1 MQGLASLTL
10 FHQPYDAEFHKKE
23 NIKHL
28 SFHAYLRKV
37 QPPSTSQSS
46 HYPPL
51 TPESYSVKNPC
62 PKGGHP
68 PWPGGICSACQPPAI
83 TLQPQP
89 FRMVDH
95 LEFASH
101 DLVDR
106 FIQAWRS
113 TGHQRFGFM
122 IGHYEPYENVP
133 MGIKA
138 VVEAIHEPM
147 QEGEVDGIVV
157 PLPWEEEPRIAE
169 LSGHCSPPLCIV
181 GQIFT
186 DLTPL
191 EEDKTKLLYKRHPQ
205 SFFMSSLEIILA
217 ASMQS
222 SHPTVSRSSPTGQF
236 GSRFVTAIVSG
247 AEGGGVDISSFQ
259 ISEQGCA
266 MVAADMIEA
275 TIVPGAMRL
284 KEESR
289 EPGYSRYVPD
299 VFYRE
304 KNEYG
309 LDVKHSAKPT
319 FPVEYLLVNV
329 RGAKIATQR

>member
-1 MQGLASLTL
+1 
-10 FHQPYDAEFHKKE
+10 
-23 NIKHL
+23 
-28 SFHAYLRKV
+28 
-37 QPPSTSQSS
+37 
-46 HYPPL
+46 
-51 TPESYSVKNPC
+51 
-62 PKGGHP
+62 
-68 PWPGGICSACQPPAI
+68 
-83 TLQPQP
+83 
-89 FRMVDH
+89 MVDH

-113 TGHQRFGFM
+113 TGNQRFGFM
-122 IGHYEPYENVP
+122 IGHYEAYENVP

-157 PLPWEEEPRIAE
+157 PLPWEEEPRIVE

-186 DLTPL
+186 DLTPT

-205 SFFMSSLEIILA
+205 SFFMSSLEVILA
-217 ASMQS
+217 ASLQS
-222 SHPTVSRSSPTGQF
+222 SHPTVSRSSSTGQF
-236 GSRFVTAIVSG
+236 GSRFVTAIISG
-247 AEGGGVDISSFQ
+247 AKEGGVDISSFQ

-289 EPGYSRYVPD
+289 EPGHSRYVPD

-329 RGAKIATQR
+329 REAKVRSNDN

>member
-1 MQGLASLTL
+1 
-10 FHQPYDAEFHKKE
+10 
-23 NIKHL
+23 
-28 SFHAYLRKV
+28 
-37 QPPSTSQSS
+37 
-46 HYPPL
+46 
-51 TPESYSVKNPC
+51 
-62 PKGGHP
+62 
-68 PWPGGICSACQPPAI
+68 
-83 TLQPQP
+83 
-89 FRMVDH
+89 MVDH

-122 IGHYEPYENVP
+122 IGHYEPYEMVP

-138 VVEAIHEPM
+138 VVEAIHEPL
-147 QEGEVDGIVV
+147 QEGEVDGLVV
-157 PLPWEEEPRIAE
+157 PLPWEEEPRILD
-169 LSGHCSPPLCIV
+169 LSRCCSPPLCVV

-186 DLTPL
+186 DLTPA

-205 SFFMSSLEIILA
+205 SFFVSSLEIILA
-217 ASMQS
+217 ASLQS
-222 SHPTVSRSSPTGQF
+222 NHPIASRSSSTGQF

-247 AEGGGVDISSFQ
+247 AKEGGVDISSYQ
-259 ISEQGCA
+259 VSEQGCA

-284 KEESR
+284 KQESR
-289 EPGYSRYVPD
+289 EPGNSRYVPD

-329 RGAKIATQR
+329 RGAMFETRRQFTIFGRYHTASQPKKAHYFARRGHSLSKTESDWNTKLPRWFWKSWGD